1 MFGHDQAT
9 TYTLF
14 YNASIIQD
22 IKQKYIVIIYPFYD
36 VLYGQYPLLFAQHT
50 NYGGIRIIN
59 VFYQVVD
66 EGRAITS
73 HITSLGIC
81 IILSK
86 HFQVAVVPSSFLND
100 PISYSI
106 ARCFS

>member
-1 MFGHDQAT
+1 M
-9 TYTLF
+9 
-14 YNASIIQD
+14 
-22 IKQKYIVIIYPFYD
+22 
-36 VLYGQYPLLFAQHT
+36 LFAQHT

-100 PISYSI
+100 PTPND
-106 ARCFS
+106 FSNAYTFAFVFS